1 MPGLRYNCESIMIC
15 IKDVRHPCCRAL
27 QVSAVAGTCACVIMH
42 VARQSYIHVVFDAYM
57 PQ

>member
-1 MPGLRYNCESIMIC
+1 MIC

-27 QVSAVAGTCACVIMH
+27 QVTAVAGTCACVIMH
-42 VARQSYIHVVFDAYM
+42 VARQSYSHVVFDAYM